1 MHIKAA
7 NLTESEVWIIKFIK
21 DNHRNNCK
29 EMKNTSNNYII
40 SYFGDTYQIVPGILG
55 IERLGVDRQ
64 S

>member
-40 SYFGDTYQIVPGILG
+40 SYFGDTY
-55 IERLGVDRQ
+55 
-64 S
+64 